1 MSNAHLFQSPRRIR
15 PNNKREQAALKAFAE
30 GGVRQFFRNFRE
42 QFRPD
47 IYRRMFPY
55 LRAHKWAAVAVFI
68 LAVSRSF
75 ITLATPWPMAILI
88 DYALTGKR
96 LPHFLERLP
105 FLHSGDAVPIIIFA
119 VLAGLVLSLFV
130 GALSVLRAY
139 LKARVD
145 ARMTLAW
152 RTDLF
157 SHLQRLSFRYHDK
170 KPVGDSLYRVQ
181 DDTSVLGE
189 LVWGNYE
196 YLIVALVDF
205 SLITVVFIRLDWK
218 MAVLTMATL
227 PVTMGVSARQFAKFR
242 RRSREIKE
250 TEAEAQAI
258 AQDALMNLRVVK
270 AFGQEDREEQKYRTV
285 AGQAMTR
292 TVSLNVRQDLL
303 QLALNLVGGITFA
316 GILLVG
322 ALEVHYGRISVGQLV
337 VMMAYVGAL
346 QSPIHM
352 LGWTIGNMQMA
363 LASGERVIEVMDE
376 KPEVAEREK
385 PRVPSGIAGAVA
397 FEHVNFSYLPGVP
410 VLKDISFSASPGEV
424 VGIVGPTGS
433 GKTTLT
439 NLMVRFYD
447 PDDGR
452 VTLDGHDLR
461 DLSFQTLR
469 RSVALV
475 MQEAGL
481 SRATVR
487 DCIAYGRPDAT
498 HNEILAAAHA
508 ASAHEFI
515 SRLPDGYQTLV
526 GERGTRLSGGERQ
539 RIAIA
544 RAFVMDAPVLVLDEP
559 TSALDLKTEASL
571 LDALDRLMEG
581 RTTFIIAHRLSTLRR
596 ADRIMVIGNGTI
608 VEEGPPAELLAADG
622 AYAELYKLQS
632 MIQEDQGRE
641 DPWLEVAEGT

>member
-1 MSNAHLFQSPRRIR
+1 MNNAQLFQAPRRVR
-15 PNNKREQAALKAFAE
+15 PKNGREFQALR
-30 GGVRQFFRNFRE
+30 VFRE
-42 QFRPD
+42 RGVLRGIRDHFRLD
-47 IYRRMFPY
+47 IYRRMLPY
-55 LRAHKWAAVAVFI
+55 LKAHKWTAVAVFV
-68 LAVSRSF
+68 LSVSRSF
-75 ITLATPWPMAILI
+75 VTLATPWPMAILI
-88 DYALTGKR
+88 DYALTGKP
-96 LPHFLERLP
+96 LPHVLERLP
-105 FLHSGDAVPIIIFA
+105 FLSSGDAVPIIIFA
-119 VLAGLVLSLFV
+119 VLIGLVLAMFV

-170 KPVGDSLYRVQ
+170 KSVGDSLYRVQ
-181 DDTSVLGE
+181 DDTSVLAE

-205 SLITVVFIRLDWK
+205 GLILFVFIRLDWK
-218 MAVLTMATL
+218 MAVITMATL

-242 RRSREIKE
+242 HRSREIKE

-270 AFGQEDREEQKYRTV
+270 AFGQEAREEQRYRTV
-285 AGQAMTR
+285 AGSAMSR
-292 TVSLNVRQDLL
+292 TISLNVRQDLL
-303 QLALNLVGGITFA
+303 QLALNLVAGITFA
-316 GILLVG
+316 TILLVG
-322 ALEVHYGRISVGQLV
+322 ALEVHYDHISVGQLV
-337 VMMAYVGAL
+337 VMMAYVGAM

-376 KPEVAEREK
+376 HPDVAESDA
-385 PRVPSGIAGAVA
+385 PRAPSGIAGAVA
-397 FEHVNFSYLPGVP
+397 FEHVDFAYLPGVP
-410 VLKDISFSASPGEV
+410 VLKDISFSVSPGEI

-447 PDDGR
+447 PDEGR

-469 RSVALV
+469 RNIALV
-475 MQEAGL
+475 MQDAGL

-487 DCIAYGRPDAT
+487 DCIAYGRPDAS
-498 HNEILAAAHA
+498 HNEILAAARA
-508 ASAHEFI
+508 ANAHEFI
-515 SRLPDGYQTLV
+515 ARLPDGYQTPV

-544 RAFVMDAPVLVLDEP
+544 RAFVMDSPVLVLDEP

-571 LDALDRLMEG
+571 LDALDRLMVG

-596 ADRIMVIGNGTI
+596 VDRIIVLGQGVI
-608 VEEGPPAELLAADG
+608 VEEGPPAELLAAGG

-632 MIQEDQGRE
+632 LAQDDQERE
-641 DPWLEVAEGT
+641 APWLEVAEGT